1 MKRFT
6 FYSLTALGLALF
18 GIMATLF
25 TFGAYTMQ
33 DMCKDLAVIVFTMA
47 LTDCI
52 VSLGKEFFSK

>member
-18 GIMATLF
+18 GMMATLF

-33 DMCKDLAVIVFTMA
+33 DMCKDVIAVIWVIAMA
-47 LTDCI
+47 DCI
-52 VSLGKEFFSK
+52 VTIGKEIF